1 MPCRRCHTLPTD
13 RYGLWQD
20 CRSGRW
26 KIAHRPHSG
35 TLCRACAIAAV
46 KRLNHEARAAQRT
59 VHGEVRQ
66 WRMDAEECTRLH
78 RHPERAGGELRNAAP
93 AGLYQTP

>member
-1 MPCRRCHTLPTD
+1 MPCRRCHTLSTD

-26 KIAHRPHSG
+26 KITHRPHSG

-59 VHGEVRQ
+59 LHGEVRQ
-66 WRMDAEECTRLH
+66 WRMDAEECTRL
-78 RHPERAGGELRNAAP
+78 RV
-93 AGLYQTP
+93 